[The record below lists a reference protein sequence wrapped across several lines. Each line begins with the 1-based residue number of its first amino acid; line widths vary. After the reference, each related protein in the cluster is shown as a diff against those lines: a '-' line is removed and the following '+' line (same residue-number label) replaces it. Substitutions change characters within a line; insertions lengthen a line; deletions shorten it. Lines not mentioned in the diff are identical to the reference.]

1 MRPEAEHRPSAAPR
15 GSTLL
20 LLAWVVIACAM
31 FLLVPGPPDP
41 PAVDPQD
48 QAIRDRMAAWAV
60 RDAEQWTE
68 EHGDRTLP
76 WAEAE
81 GHLAIVID
89 DVGRELELFEK
100 LLALRFRLSFSV
112 LPGSVYAVGVQQR
125 LSADHRRPRDV
136 LLHLPMEPLNPAAM
150 SGVEIGET
158 FLLASDSPEQLRHK
172 LDAAL
177 ARVPAAIGINNH
189 MGSRLTA
196 DQRAMTAIMPV
207 LRERELLFLD
217 SRTNPETVAAH
228 QAEAAGVPTISRH
241 VFLDH
246 EPGREAIRQA
256 IRQAAAHARTQ
267 PTVAIAHPSIDL
279 VEVLREELPRLH
291 DAKVG
296 IYPLSEVLAASLDAR
311 LAALPSARRAPP

>member
-1 MRPEAEHRPSAAPR
+1 MRPEAEQASAAPR

-20 LLAWVVIACAM
+20 LLAWIVIACAM
-31 FLLVPGPPDP
+31 FLLVPGPPEP

-60 RDAEQWTE
+60 RDAEQWAAE
-68 EHGDRTLP
+68 RGDLTLP
-76 WAEAE
+76 WEQAQ

-112 LPGSVYAVGVQQR
+112 LPGSVYALGVQDR
-125 LSADHRRPRDV
+125 LTADHRRPRDV
-136 LLHLPMEPLNPAAM
+136 LLHLPMEPLDPKAM
-150 SGVEIGET
+150 GGAELDET
-158 FLLASDSPEQLRHK
+158 FLLASDSPEQLRYK
-172 LDAAL
+172 LEAAL
-177 ARVPAAIGINNH
+177 VRVPKAIGINNH

-196 DQRAMTAIMPV
+196 DRKAMTAIMPV

-217 SRTNPETVAAH
+217 SRTTPKTVAASE
-228 QAEAAGVPTISRH
+228 AEAAGVPTISRK

-246 EPGREAIRQA
+246 EPGREAIREA
-256 IRQAAAHARTQ
+256 LGEAAAHARSQ

-279 VEVLREELPRLH
+279 LEVLREELPRLH
-291 DAKVG
+291 EAEVG
-296 IYPLSEVLAASLDAR
+296 IYPLSQLLAASLDGR
-311 LAALPSARRAPP
+311 LAVQSSARRPLP